1 MLRMLQSVNL
11 LTVSY
16 KSMILKT
23 LRIVKFA
30 NPCEGL
36 AFWRFQNQLLF
47 SVCPLLRSPAL
58 CCALLRSPALSSL
71 SCALLLRSPA
81 ALSCCVLLRCPA
93 LPCPLLRSPC
103 ALLCSPALSLRSPW
117 ALPALSCTLLRSPA
131 PVLEFPIEMSWGSV
145 FPIDFLIKI

>member
-36 AFWRFQNQLLF
+36 AFWRFQNQLF
-47 SVCPLLRSPAL
+47 SVCPLLRSA
-58 CCALLRSPALSSL
+58 AL
-71 SCALLLRSPA
+71 SCALLCSPA
-81 ALSCCVLLRCPA
+81 ALSCCVLLRCPVLPCA
-93 LPCPLLRSPC
+93 LPALSCFLPKLSLRSPALSGALLRSPC
-103 ALLCSPALSLRSPW
+103 ALAALSLPSPALSCACARIS
-117 ALPALSCTLLRSPA
+117 
-131 PVLEFPIEMSWGSV
+131 
-145 FPIDFLIKI
+145 D